1 MRPGPLDAITDVA
14 GVRVGHVTRD
24 EPGWLTGVTV
34 VVPPPGTV
42 GGVDVRG
49 GGPGTR
55 ETDLLDPGNLVD
67 ALDAVVLA
75 GGSAFGLA
83 TADGVTAAV
92 WEAGGGWPV
101 GPAAHERVPI
111 VPAAIL
117 FDLGRGSGGAGWRN
131 HPGADDGAL
140 AYRTASGGEVGQG
153 SVGAGTGAR
162 AGGLRGGVGT
172 SSVVLG
178 SGATVGALV
187 VINAVG
193 SPVHRDGV
201 LHATRWGLPGEF
213 DDLPP
218 PDAAAVQ
225 AFWAERAAEAESAR
239 AHRTPPAS
247 GPRPGRATTLAVVA
261 TDATLTKAGCRR
273 LAAVAHDGFARAIS
287 PVHTPYD
294 GDTVFTLSTR
304 AHSAPEHPLDV
315 VALHEAAGLA
325 VTRAIAHT
333 LLAAT
338 SVDRSADGGLR
349 ALSWRD
355 ALTAPG
361 RSGQDVVV

>member
-14 GVRVGHVTRD
+14 GIRVGHVTRD
-24 EPGWLTGVTV
+24 EPGWLTGVTA
-34 VVPPPGTV
+34 VVPPLGTI

-55 ETDLLDPGNLVD
+55 ETDLLDPANLVD
-67 ALDAVVLA
+67 AVDAVVLA

-83 TADGVTAAV
+83 AADGVAAAV

-101 GPAAHERVPI
+101 GPASHERVPI
-111 VPAAIL
+111 VPAAII
-117 FDLGRGSGGAGWRN
+117 FDLGRGSGGAGWQH

-140 AYRTASGGEVGQG
+140 AFRTASAGAVDQG

-162 AGGLRGGVGT
+162 AGGLRGGLGA

-187 VINAVG
+187 VVNAIG
-193 SPVHRDGV
+193 SPVHRDGT
-201 LHATRWGLPGEF
+201 LHATRWGLLGEV
-213 DDLPP
+213 DDLPS
-218 PDAAAVQ
+218 PDVAAVQ
-225 AFWAERAAEAESAR
+225 AFWAERATEADDAR
-239 AHRTPPAS
+239 AAEQSEGESLS
-247 GPRPGRATTLAVVA
+247 GAAPRPGQATTLAVVA

-273 LAAVAHDGFARAIS
+273 LATVAHDGVARAIS

-304 AHSAPEHPLDV
+304 ARPAPEHPLDV
-315 VALHEAAGLA
+315 VALHEAAALT
-325 VTRAIAHT
+325 VTRAVAHA

-349 ALSWRD
+349 ARSWRD
-355 ALTAPG
+355 ALTAP
-361 RSGQDVVV
+361 